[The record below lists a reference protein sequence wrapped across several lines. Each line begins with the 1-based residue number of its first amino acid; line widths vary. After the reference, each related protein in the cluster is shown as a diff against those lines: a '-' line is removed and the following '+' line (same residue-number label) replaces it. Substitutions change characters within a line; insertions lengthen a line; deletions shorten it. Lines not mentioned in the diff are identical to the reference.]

1 MKNII
6 ILTIFSLA
14 IIQSTKGQITINE
27 SDFPAPGDTF
37 LTVTDTFGSS
47 EQVYINDFQ
56 ENDLWNFSSP
66 EADGFDTTR
75 FIDPSETN
83 YASSFPQ
90 SNLAEKNNP
99 DNIAYLIST
108 QDYFE
113 VTGYHSSD
121 LQSVQRGPVNINLDN
136 NLTLAEFPSNYQDS
150 FSDTAEKQNITL
162 PYNEIE
168 GFDSVRFDLSIYT
181 TSLIDT
187 FGPLASLTD
196 TVETLREYKTTIS
209 VAHNFEVHDIYFG
222 LWSPYDT
229 TSRDTSFLYNWMA
242 KDSGIPV
249 VSCEV
254 DSTDKVKKIT
264 FPYPSFLNLN
274 YEKQNI
280 LCHGDSSGWI
290 SVSPAGGIGPYYYQW
305 NTGSNDSIIE
315 NLEAG
320 NYSVTVTDD
329 YGLTK
334 TKNFTITEPEAITID
349 ATITPASDSTTTDGS
364 IALDVSGGT
373 SPYSYS
379 WSNGA
384 ESAINENLNYGEY
397 NVSITDANG
406 CIALDTFRVGVKIDS
421 ITISFITEPVSCYG
435 MQDGSIEA
443 QAEGGIKP
451 YSYSWSTGATTSSI
465 DNLGAGT
472 YYLTVTGDSIY
483 QVTDSVQL
491 TEPEPLNV
499 TIEVIEHPDENQE
512 NGKLN
517 ALVQGGTEPYN
528 YLWSTGE
535 TQQAISELSQG
546 KYWVEVTDSNSC
558 SSSDTIQLSTLD
570 IASSGGKNIQ
580 VFPTLVQNKLIVK
593 FADNQVYNGYIVVY
607 SSTGKFVRKT
617 KLDQLRTTIKLE
629 DLKPGVYFYNILVN
643 KKAVKQG
650 KFVIHR

>member
-1 MKNII
+1 MKKII
-6 ILTIFSLA
+6 ILTFLTLA
-14 IIQSTKGQITINE
+14 VIQSTKGQITIYE
-27 SDFPAPGDTF
+27 SDFPALGDTF

-83 YASSFPQ
+83 YASSFPK

-162 PYNEIE
+162 PYNEME
-168 GFDSVRFDLSIYT
+168 GIDSVRFDLSIYT

-196 TVETLREYKTTIS
+196 TVETLREFKTTIS
-209 VAHNFEVHDIYFG
+209 
-222 LWSPYDT
+222 
-229 TSRDTSFLYNWMA
+229 
-242 KDSGIPV
+242 V

-254 DSTDKVKKIT
+254 DSTNKIKKIT

-280 LCHGDSSGWI
+280 LCHGDSNGWI

-349 ATITPASDSTTTDGS
+349 ATITPASDSITPDGS

-384 ESAINENLNYGEY
+384 ESAINENLNYGKY

-421 ITISFITEPVSCYG
+421 ITISFITDPVSCYG

-451 YSYSWSTGATTSSI
+451 YSYSWSTGATTSLI
-465 DNLGAGT
+465 NNLGAGT

-517 ALVQGGTEPYN
+517 TQVQGGTEPYN

-570 IASSGGKNIQ
+570 ITSSRGQNIQ
-580 VFPTLVQNKLIVK
+580 VYPTFVQNKLIVK
-593 FADNQVYNGYIVVY
+593 FTDKQIYDGYIVVY
-607 SSTGKFVRKT
+607 SSTGKFVKKT
-617 KLDQLRTTIKLE
+617 KLEQLRTTIKLE
-629 DLKPGVYFYNILVN
+629 DLKPGIYFYNILVN
-643 KKAVKQG
+643 KKAAKQG